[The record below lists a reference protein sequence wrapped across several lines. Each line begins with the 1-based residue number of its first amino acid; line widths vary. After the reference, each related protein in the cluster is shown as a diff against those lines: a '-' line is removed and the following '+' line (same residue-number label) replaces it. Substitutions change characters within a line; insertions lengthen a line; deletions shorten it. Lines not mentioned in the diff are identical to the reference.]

1 MRRSATER
9 RSKPQSQTGSVAG
22 EDADLSDLEPSES
35 GSQGGMSNAT
45 RGSSKKRMTIEERE
59 AAYNKARSRI
69 FNKFEEQGKDKDM
82 SASTSSFSG
91 SASNSTS
98 ADEPISSP
106 ATADSDWSATSGPRD
121 KKENRRGN
129 SGNGA
134 TPHSRSI
141 RSGAS
146 FNGSGSSRNSR
157 APSPSFTYATLFEPP
172 PSGPVYDPLQHPHS
186 AGYYPNQT
194 MYSFPGQGPMPP
206 PPFNPVYPYYSPY
219 NTYQSPHPQPQ
230 YTSDPPTPS
239 ASEPFSPQHQ
249 MNYGNYYGWPNQPPM
264 QPPPHSMHPTPSIP
278 YPNHLN
284 APPPPQA
291 PPFQTF
297 MPQSQTHPYP
307 YPVNG
312 QFPPPPP
319 RPYLS
324 APPHMNMQ
332 QPQQPPYE
340 TPRPMNGNTMGHQ
353 PDFHPNHSVGGSGL
367 RNGLGNGI
375 ISPNSNG
382 RLPRSA
388 GPSAVSNGNGV
399 NGTKSRLPMP
409 PQARTAWSYGPG
421 VGMGGYVAPNGIT
434 TGDAI
439 GPRLSSNHR
448 RPSGNSNSGNSHASS
463 NCDEASSTA
472 VSLLDLYYFL
482 LGLTVV
488 FFFSLHRPLHHLHI
502 VHILRRRHRSTLSL
516 HDLIGQLG

>member
-1 MRRSATER
+1 MPAESTTQPAFKIMRRSATER
-9 RSKPQSQTGSVAG
+9 RSKPQSQTGSIAG

-35 GSQGGMSNAT
+35 GSHVSN
-45 RGSSKKRMTIEERE
+45 SKKRMTIEERE

-98 ADEPISSP
+98 TDEQTSSP
-106 ATADSDWSATSGPRD
+106 ATAESDWSATSGPRD
-121 KKENRRGN
+121 KKDNRRGI
-129 SGNGA
+129 SGNGT
-134 TPHSRSI
+134 TPHSRSV

-146 FNGSGSSRNSR
+146 FNSSGSSRNSR

-172 PSGPVYDPLQHPHS
+172 SSAPMYDHPQHPHQS
-186 AGYYPNQT
+186 AGYYPNQS

-206 PPFNPVYPYYSPY
+206 PPFTPVYPYYAPY
-219 NTYQSPHPQPQ
+219 NTYQSPPPHSQ
-230 YTSDPPTPS
+230 YNPSDPSAPS
-239 ASEPFSPQHQ
+239 ASEPFSPSHQ
-249 MNYGNYYGWPNQPPM
+249 MNYGNYYGWSNQPPM
-264 QPPPHSMHPTPSIP
+264 QPPPHTMHHPPP
-278 YPNHLN
+278 PLQYPNHLN
-284 APPPPQA
+284 GPPPPQT

-297 MPQSQTHPYP
+297 MPQSQPQPYP

-312 QFPPPPP
+312 QFAPPPPQPPP

-332 QPQQPPYE
+332 QQQQQQQQPPYE

-353 PDFHPNHSVGGSGL
+353 PDFHPNHSNGL

-382 RLPRSA
+382 RMPVTRSV
-388 GPSAVSNGNGV
+388 GPNGAISNGNGV
-399 NGTKSRLPMP
+399 NGTKSRLPVP

-421 VGMGGYVAPNGIT
+421 VGMGGYVAPNGIS

-448 RPSGNSNSGNSHASS
+448 RPSGNSNSSNSHASS
-463 NCDEASSTA
+463 NCDEVSSTA
-472 VSLLDLYYFL
+472 VRMLDLFH
-482 LGLTVV
+482 
-488 FFFSLHRPLHHLHI
+488 FFI
-502 VHILRRRHRSTLSL
+502 
-516 HDLIGQLG
+516 